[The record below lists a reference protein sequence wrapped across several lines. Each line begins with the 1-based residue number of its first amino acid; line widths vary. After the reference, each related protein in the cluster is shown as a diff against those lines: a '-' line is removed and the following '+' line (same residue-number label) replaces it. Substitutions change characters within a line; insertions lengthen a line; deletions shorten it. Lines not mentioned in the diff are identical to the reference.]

1 MKNKLKTQLSKSY
14 LFPFI
19 LYCLSGLTIPLIS
32 YPSQAILTEIRL
44 IAQSEARQAEVDKLL
59 QLGEQQLNRLEF
71 KQAAQSFQQALKTS
85 QELKENDLIGRAEI
99 GLAKASLLM
108 GDYPPAIQ
116 LFTQILARERAN
128 GYRAEPILSNLGLAL
143 FLSGQPQAAEPFL
156 REAIVGWESIR
167 ALDNND
173 INKITLFEQ
182 QAHTYRLL
190 QKVLIAQR
198 KSDAA
203 LELSEASRARALV
216 EQLVQ
221 SKANVKSPNIEQIK
235 QIAKTHNTT
244 LVEYAIIGSEIR
256 VLGNEPEDQTDVLI
270 WVIKPTGEVAFR
282 QVSLQQRQGN
292 YLSQLIV
299 KTREEAI
306 GVRGRGIAVTARV
319 SGTEQPTQLAQL
331 QQLHQLLIEP
341 IAEFLPTDPNAR
353 VTFIPQGFLF
363 LVPFAALQ
371 DANGKYLIEK
381 HTITIAPSIQVLDLS
396 RQAKQALTPT
406 GNSLIVGNPI
416 MPTIPAEPPQQLASL
431 PGSEREAI
439 AIASILNTQPLTGTN
454 ATKSAILQQI
464 NNAQII
470 HLATHGLLDIDANL
484 NEFGEPTIPVQ
495 TARESNV
502 FITPGSVIVGPNVII
517 GGVRAELSLAREKVV
532 QVAIPGAIALAPSG
546 NDNGFLTAKEIAT
559 MKLNAELVVLSACDT
574 GRGRVTGDGIIGL
587 SRAFIAAGVPSVIVS
602 LWAVPDAPTA
612 NLMTLFYQNLQ
623 QKQDKAGAL
632 RQAMLATMKR
642 HPNPRD
648 WAAFTLVGEPF

>member
-1 MKNKLKTQLSKSY
+1 MKNHRKIQLSKSY
-14 LFPFI
+14 FLPFI
-19 LYCLSGLTIPLIS
+19 FYFLSGLTISLVS
-32 YPSQAILTEIRL
+32 YPARGILVEPRL
-44 IAQSEARQAEVDKLL
+44 IVQNEAQKAQADSFL
-59 QLGEQQLNRLEF
+59 QLGEQQLNRREF
-71 KQAAQSFQQALKTS
+71 KEAAESFQQALKIS
-85 QELKENDLIGRAEI
+85 RELQENDWVNRAEI

-108 GDYPPAIQ
+108 GDYPQAIR
-116 LFTQILARERAN
+116 LFSQILPRERAN
-128 GYRAEPILSNLGLAL
+128 GYRAETILSNLGLAL
-143 FLSGQPQAAEPFL
+143 FLSGQTQAAEPFL
-156 REAIVGWESIR
+156 KEAIVGWESIR
-167 ALDNND
+167 ALDNDD

-190 QKVLIAQR
+190 QKVLVAQR
-198 KSDAA
+198 KTDAA
-203 LELSEASRARALV
+203 LELAEASRARALV

-221 SKANVKSPNIEQIK
+221 SKGNLKSPNIEQIK
-235 QIAKTHNTT
+235 QIAKAHNTT
-244 LVEYAIIGSEIR
+244 LVEYSIVGNEIR
-256 VLGNEPEDQTDVLI
+256 VLGDEPEEQTDVLI
-270 WVIKPTGEVAFR
+270 WVIKPNGEVIFR

-292 YLSQLIV
+292 YLSRLII

-306 GVRGRGIAVTARV
+306 GVRGRGIAVAARV

-331 QQLHQLLIEP
+331 QQLHQLLIQP

-353 VTFIPQGFLF
+353 ITFIPQGFLF

-371 DANGKYLIEK
+371 DSNGKYLIEK
-381 HTITIAPSIQVLDLS
+381 HTITIAPSIQVLDLTH
-396 RQAKQALTPT
+396 QAKQAISPT

-416 MPTIPAEPPQQLASL
+416 MPSIPGEPPQQLASL

-439 AIASILNTQPLTGTN
+439 AIASILNTKPIIGTD
-454 ATKSAILQQI
+454 ATKSAVLQQL
-464 NNAQII
+464 NNARII

-484 NEFGEPTIPVQ
+484 NEFGEPTVPVR

-502 FITPGSVIVGPNVII
+502 FINPGAVTVGPNVMI

-532 QVAIPGAIALAPSG
+532 RVAMPGAIALAPSG
-546 NDNGFLTAKEIAT
+546 NDNGFLTAKEIAG

-612 NLMTLFYQNLQ
+612 NLMTVFYQNLQ
-623 QKQDKAGAL
+623 QKQDKAQAL
-632 RQAMLATMKR
+632 RQAMLATMKQ